1 MTKFQK
7 GFCVILCLCFFLVL
21 AVMPEPFSRLE
32 NIYRQF
38 PIYRFAEQ
46 KARDTYLEA
55 DWRTEEKLIEENA
68 EYVGQLLES
77 TQAQQTKESQ
87 VTEFPQ
93 MTKEPQVTE
102 FPQMTKE
109 PQVTEFPQMTEKP
122 QITEKLQVTEPP
134 QMTDSPQVAETVQP
148 HPVID
153 LSPEKLADKNY
164 LLEHFFVVDA
174 ATTAEAASLNA
185 AEYLAKDMTLKPEK
199 DQPQILIYHSHSQET
214 FADSRTGE
222 EADTVVGVGD
232 YLTEILEQKY
242 GYQVI
247 HVREH
252 FDVIGGEIDRSRA
265 YDFAREYVEKVLEE
279 NPTVQ
284 VLIDLHRDGVPEGKR
299 LVTKIGGRDTAQIM
313 FYNGLSYTVNQGKI
327 SYLPNPYI
335 EENLAFSFQLEY
347 TAAEYYPGFYRCIY
361 LAALRYNLHLNPRA
375 LLLEAGAQTNT
386 VEEVRNAM
394 EPFADIL
401 NRVLKGSDK
410 NG

>member
-7 GFCVILCLCFFLVL
+7 GFCVILCLWFFLVL

-46 KARDTYLEA
+46 KAKDTYLEA

-77 TQAQQTKESQ
+77 TQAQVTEKPQ
-87 VTEFPQ
+87 VTEPPQ
-93 MTKEPQVTE
+93 VTEEPQVTE

-109 PQVTEFPQMTEKP
+109 PQVTEFPQMTEKL

-361 LAALRYNLHLNPRA
+361 LAGLRYNLHLRPRA
-375 LLLEAGAQTNT
+375 LLVEAGAQTNT
-386 VEEVRNAM
+386 VQEVKNAM
-394 EPFADIL
+394 EPLGDIL

-410 NG
+410 

>member
-77 TQAQQTKESQ
+77 TQAQQTKEPQ

-102 FPQMTKE
+102 FPQQTKE

-122 QITEKLQVTEPP
+122 QITEKLQVAEPP

-361 LAALRYNLHLNPRA
+361 LAGLRYNLHLRPRA
-375 LLLEAGAQTNT
+375 LLVEAGAQTNT
-386 VEEVRNAM
+386 VQEVKNAM
-394 EPFADIL
+394 EPLGDIL

-410 NG
+410 

>member
-46 KARDTYLEA
+46 KARGTFLEA

-77 TQAQQTKESQ
+77 TQAQQTKE
-87 VTEFPQ
+87 
-93 MTKEPQVTE
+93 PQVTE
-102 FPQMTKE
+102 P
-109 PQVTEFPQMTEKP
+109 PQVTEKPQVTEEPQQTEEP
-122 QITEKLQVTEPP
+122 QITEKLQVTEPA
-134 QMTDSPQVAETVQP
+134 QMTDPLQETETVQP

-174 ATTAEAASLNA
+174 ATTADAASLNA

-222 EADTVVGVGD
+222 EADTVVGEGD

-284 VLIDLHRDGVPEGKR
+284 VLIDLHRDGVPDGKR
-299 LVTKIGGRDTAQIM
+299 LITEIGGKDTAQIM

-361 LAALRYNLHLNPRA
+361 LAGLRYNLHLRPRA
-375 LLLEAGAQTNT
+375 LLVEAGAQTNT
-386 VEEVRNAM
+386 VQEVKNAM
-394 EPFADIL
+394 EPLGDIL

-410 NG
+410 

>member
-46 KARDTYLEA
+46 KARGTYLEA

-77 TQAQQTKESQ
+77 DQAQQ
-87 VTEFPQ
+87 
-93 MTKEPQVTE
+93 TKEPQVTE
-102 FPQMTKE
+102 P
-109 PQVTEFPQMTEKP
+109 PQVTEKP
-122 QITEKLQVTEPP
+122 QVTEEPQQTEVPQIKEKLQVTEPA
-134 QMTDSPQVAETVQP
+134 QMTDPLQETETVQP

-174 ATTAEAASLNA
+174 ATTADAASLNA
-185 AEYLAKDMTLKPEK
+185 AEYLAKDMTLKLEK
-199 DQPQILIYHSHSQET
+199 NQPQILIYHSHSQET

-232 YLTEILEQKY
+232 YLKEILEQKY

-284 VLIDLHRDGVPEGKR
+284 VLIDLHRDGVPDGKR
-299 LVTKIGGRDTAQIM
+299 LITEIGGKDTAQIM

-361 LAALRYNLHLNPRA
+361 LAGLRYNLHLRPRA
-375 LLLEAGAQTNT
+375 LLVEAGAQTNT
-386 VEEVRNAM
+386 VQEVKNAM
-394 EPFADIL
+394 EPLGDIL

-410 NG
+410 

>member
-77 TQAQQTKESQ
+77 TQAQQTKEPQ

-93 MTKEPQVTE
+93 ITKEPQVTE
-102 FPQMTKE
+102 FPQITK
-109 PQVTEFPQMTEKP
+109 KP

-361 LAALRYNLHLNPRA
+361 LAGLRYNLHLRPRA
-375 LLLEAGAQTNT
+375 LLVEAGAQTNT
-386 VEEVRNAM
+386 VQEVKNAM
-394 EPFADIL
+394 EPLGDIL

-410 NG
+410 

>member
-77 TQAQQTKESQ
+77 TQAQQTKEPQ

-102 FPQMTKE
+102 FPQQTKE

-134 QMTDSPQVAETVQP
+134 QMTDSLQVAETVQP

-299 LVTKIGGRDTAQIM
+299 LVTEIGGRDTAQIM

-361 LAALRYNLHLNPRA
+361 LAGLRYNLHLRPRA
-375 LLLEAGAQTNT
+375 LLVEAGAQTNT
-386 VEEVRNAM
+386 VQEVKNAM
-394 EPFADIL
+394 EPLGDIL

-410 NG
+410 

>member
-38 PIYRFAEQ
+38 PIYRLAEQ

-77 TQAQQTKESQ
+77 TQAQQTKE
-87 VTEFPQ
+87 
-93 MTKEPQVTE
+93 PQVTE
-102 FPQMTKE
+102 P
-109 PQVTEFPQMTEKP
+109 PQVTEKPQVTEEPQQTEEP
-122 QITEKLQVTEPP
+122 QITEKLQVTEPA
-134 QMTDSPQVAETVQP
+134 QMTDPLQETETVQP

-284 VLIDLHRDGVPEGKR
+284 VLIDLHRDGVPDGKR
-299 LVTKIGGRDTAQIM
+299 LITEIGGKDTAQIM

-361 LAALRYNLHLNPRA
+361 LAGLRYNLHLRPRA
-375 LLLEAGAQTNT
+375 LLVEAGAQTNT
-386 VEEVRNAM
+386 VQEVKNAM
-394 EPFADIL
+394 EPLGDIL

-410 NG
+410 

>member
-77 TQAQQTKESQ
+77 TQAQQTKE
-87 VTEFPQ
+87 
-93 MTKEPQVTE
+93 PQVTE

-134 QMTDSPQVAETVQP
+134 QMTDSPQVTETVQP

-299 LVTKIGGRDTAQIM
+299 LVTEIGGRDTAQIM

-361 LAALRYNLHLNPRA
+361 LAGLRYNLHLRPRA
-375 LLLEAGAQTNT
+375 LLVEAGAQTNT
-386 VEEVRNAM
+386 VQEVKNAM
-394 EPFADIL
+394 EPLGDIL

-410 NG
+410 

>member
-77 TQAQQTKESQ
+77 TQAQQTKE
-87 VTEFPQ
+87 
-93 MTKEPQVTE
+93 PQVTE
-102 FPQMTKE
+102 FPQITKE

-122 QITEKLQVTEPP
+122 QITDKLQVTEPP

-361 LAALRYNLHLNPRA
+361 LAGLRYNLHLRPRA
-375 LLLEAGAQTNT
+375 LLVEAGAQTNT
-386 VEEVRNAM
+386 VQEVKNAM
-394 EPFADIL
+394 EPLGDIL

-410 NG
+410 

>member
-7 GFCVILCLCFFLVL
+7 GFCIILCLCFFLVL

-46 KARDTYLEA
+46 KARGTFLEA

-77 TQAQQTKESQ
+77 TQAQQTKE
-87 VTEFPQ
+87 
-93 MTKEPQVTE
+93 PQVTE
-102 FPQMTKE
+102 P
-109 PQVTEFPQMTEKP
+109 PQVTEKPQVTEEPQQTEEP
-122 QITEKLQVTEPP
+122 QITEKLQVTEPA
-134 QMTDSPQVAETVQP
+134 QMTDPLQETETVQP

-174 ATTAEAASLNA
+174 ATTADAASLNA

-284 VLIDLHRDGVPEGKR
+284 VLIDLHRDGVPDGKR
-299 LVTKIGGRDTAQIM
+299 LITEIGGKDTAQIM

-361 LAALRYNLHLNPRA
+361 LAGLRYNLHLRPRA
-375 LLLEAGAQTNT
+375 LLVEAGAQTNT
-386 VEEVRNAM
+386 VQEVKNAM
-394 EPFADIL
+394 EPLGDIL

-410 NG
+410 

>member
-77 TQAQQTKESQ
+77 TQAQ
-87 VTEFPQ
+87 V
-93 MTKEPQVTE
+93 
-102 FPQMTKE
+102 
-109 PQVTEFPQMTEKP
+109 TEKP
-122 QITEKLQVTEPP
+122 QVTEPP
-134 QMTDSPQVAETVQP
+134 QVTETVQP

-299 LVTKIGGRDTAQIM
+299 LVTEIGGRDTAQIM

-361 LAALRYNLHLNPRA
+361 LAGLRYNLHLRPRA
-375 LLLEAGAQTNT
+375 LLVEAGAQTNT
-386 VEEVRNAM
+386 VQEVKNAM
-394 EPFADIL
+394 EPLGDIL

-410 NG
+410 

>member
-77 TQAQQTKESQ
+77 TQAQQTKE
-87 VTEFPQ
+87 
-93 MTKEPQVTE
+93 PQVTE
-102 FPQMTKE
+102 FPQMTKK

-299 LVTKIGGRDTAQIM
+299 LVTEIGGRDTAQIM

-361 LAALRYNLHLNPRA
+361 LAGLRYNLHLRPRA
-375 LLLEAGAQTNT
+375 LLVEAGAQTNT
-386 VEEVRNAM
+386 VQEVKNAM
-394 EPFADIL
+394 EPLGDIL

-410 NG
+410 

>member
-1 MTKFQK
+1 M
-7 GFCVILCLCFFLVL
+7 LCLCFFLVL

-77 TQAQQTKESQ
+77 TQAQQTKEPQ

-93 MTKEPQVTE
+93 ITKEPQVTE
-102 FPQMTKE
+102 FPQITKV

-361 LAALRYNLHLNPRA
+361 LAGLRYNLHLRPRA
-375 LLLEAGAQTNT
+375 LLVEAGAQTNT
-386 VEEVRNAM
+386 VQEVKNAM
-394 EPFADIL
+394 EPLGDIL
-401 NRVLKGSDK
+401 NRVLKGIDK
-410 NG
+410 

>member
-46 KARDTYLEA
+46 KAKDTYLEA

-77 TQAQQTKESQ
+77 TQAQVTEKPQ
-87 VTEFPQ
+87 VTEPPQ

-284 VLIDLHRDGVPEGKR
+284 VLIDLHRDGVPDGKR
-299 LVTKIGGRDTAQIM
+299 LITEIGGKDTAQIM

-361 LAALRYNLHLNPRA
+361 LAGLRYNLHLRPRA
-375 LLLEAGAQTNT
+375 LLVEAGAQTNT
-386 VEEVRNAM
+386 VQEVKNAM
-394 EPFADIL
+394 EPLGDIL

-410 NG
+410 

>member
-77 TQAQQTKESQ
+77 TQAQQTKE
-87 VTEFPQ
+87 
-93 MTKEPQVTE
+93 PQVTE
-102 FPQMTKE
+102 FPQQTKE

-122 QITEKLQVTEPP
+122 QITEKLQVTESP
-134 QMTDSPQVAETVQP
+134 QMTDSPQVAEAVQP

-299 LVTKIGGRDTAQIM
+299 LVTEIGGRDTAQIM

-361 LAALRYNLHLNPRA
+361 LAGLRYNLHLRPRA
-375 LLLEAGAQTNT
+375 LLVEAGAQTNT
-386 VEEVRNAM
+386 VQEVKNAM
-394 EPFADIL
+394 EPLGDIL

-410 NG
+410 

>member
-77 TQAQQTKESQ
+77 TQAQQTKE
-87 VTEFPQ
+87 
-93 MTKEPQVTE
+93 PQVTE
-102 FPQMTKE
+102 FPQITK
-109 PQVTEFPQMTEKP
+109 KP

-361 LAALRYNLHLNPRA
+361 LAGLRYNLHLRPRA
-375 LLLEAGAQTNT
+375 LLVEAGAQTNT
-386 VEEVRNAM
+386 VQEVKNAM
-394 EPFADIL
+394 EPLGDIL

-410 NG
+410 

>member
-77 TQAQQTKESQ
+77 TQAQ
-87 VTEFPQ
+87 VTE
-93 MTKEPQVTE
+93 EPQVTE

-299 LVTKIGGRDTAQIM
+299 LVTEIGGRDTAQIM

-361 LAALRYNLHLNPRA
+361 LAGLRYNLHLRPRA
-375 LLLEAGAQTNT
+375 LLVEAGAQTNT
-386 VEEVRNAM
+386 VQEVKNAM
-394 EPFADIL
+394 EPLGDIL

-410 NG
+410 

>member
-77 TQAQQTKESQ
+77 TQAQQTKEPQ

-122 QITEKLQVTEPP
+122 QITEKLQVTEPS
-134 QMTDSPQVAETVQP
+134 QMTDSPLVAETVQP

-299 LVTKIGGRDTAQIM
+299 LVTEIGGRDTAQIM

-361 LAALRYNLHLNPRA
+361 LAGLRYNLHLRPRA
-375 LLLEAGAQTNT
+375 LLVEAGAQTNT
-386 VEEVRNAM
+386 VQEVKNAM
-394 EPFADIL
+394 EPLGDIL

-410 NG
+410 

>member
-46 KARDTYLEA
+46 KARGTFLEA

-77 TQAQQTKESQ
+77 TQAQQTKE
-87 VTEFPQ
+87 
-93 MTKEPQVTE
+93 PQVTE
-102 FPQMTKE
+102 P
-109 PQVTEFPQMTEKP
+109 PQVTEKPQVTEEPQQTEEP
-122 QITEKLQVTEPP
+122 QITEKLQVTEPA
-134 QMTDSPQVAETVQP
+134 QMTDPLQETETVQP

-174 ATTAEAASLNA
+174 ATTADAASLNA

-284 VLIDLHRDGVPEGKR
+284 VLIDLHRDGVPDGKR
-299 LVTKIGGRDTAQIM
+299 LVTEIGGRDTAQIM

-361 LAALRYNLHLNPRA
+361 LAGLRYNLHLRPRA
-375 LLLEAGAQTNT
+375 LLVEAGAQTNT
-386 VEEVRNAM
+386 VQEVKNAM
-394 EPFADIL
+394 EPLGDIL

-410 NG
+410 

>member
-77 TQAQQTKESQ
+77 TQAQQTKES
-87 VTEFPQ
+87 
-93 MTKEPQVTE
+93 QVTE

-361 LAALRYNLHLNPRA
+361 LAGLRYNLHLRPRA
-375 LLLEAGAQTNT
+375 LLVEAGAQTNT
-386 VEEVRNAM
+386 VQEVKNAM
-394 EPFADIL
+394 EPLGDIL

-410 NG
+410 

>member
-77 TQAQQTKESQ
+77 TQAQQTKEPQ

-102 FPQMTKE
+102 FPQQTKE

-122 QITEKLQVTEPP
+122 QITEKLQVVEPP

-299 LVTKIGGRDTAQIM
+299 LVTEIGGRDTAQIM

-361 LAALRYNLHLNPRA
+361 LAGLRYNLHLRPRA
-375 LLLEAGAQTNT
+375 LLVEAGAQTNT
-386 VEEVRNAM
+386 VQEVKNAM
-394 EPFADIL
+394 EPLGDIL

-410 NG
+410 

>member
-46 KARDTYLEA
+46 KARGTYLEA

-77 TQAQQTKESQ
+77 TQAQQTKE
-87 VTEFPQ
+87 
-93 MTKEPQVTE
+93 PQVTE
-102 FPQMTKE
+102 P
-109 PQVTEFPQMTEKP
+109 PQVTEKPQVTEEPQQTEEP
-122 QITEKLQVTEPP
+122 QITEKLQATEEP
-134 QMTDSPQVAETVQP
+134 QMTDPLQETETVQP

-153 LSPEKLADKNY
+153 LSPEKLVDKNY

-174 ATTAEAASLNA
+174 ATTADAASLNA

-284 VLIDLHRDGVPEGKR
+284 VLIDLHRDGVPDGKR
-299 LVTKIGGRDTAQIM
+299 LITEIGGKDTAQIM

-361 LAALRYNLHLNPRA
+361 LAGLRYNLHLRPRA
-375 LLLEAGAQTNT
+375 LLVEAGAQTNT
-386 VEEVRNAM
+386 VQEVKNAM
-394 EPFADIL
+394 EPLGDIL

-410 NG
+410 

>member
-46 KARDTYLEA
+46 KAKDTYLEA

-77 TQAQQTKESQ
+77 TQAQ
-87 VTEFPQ
+87 VTE
-93 MTKEPQVTE
+93 EPQVTE
-102 FPQMTKE
+102 P
-109 PQVTEFPQMTEKP
+109 PQVTEEP

-361 LAALRYNLHLNPRA
+361 LAGLRYNLHLRPRA
-375 LLLEAGAQTNT
+375 LLVEAGAQTNT
-386 VEEVRNAM
+386 VQEVKNAM
-394 EPFADIL
+394 EPLGDIL

-410 NG
+410 

>member
-77 TQAQQTKESQ
+77 TQAQQTKEPQ

-102 FPQMTKE
+102 FPQITKK

-361 LAALRYNLHLNPRA
+361 LAGLRYNLHLRPRA
-375 LLLEAGAQTNT
+375 LLVEAGAQTNT
-386 VEEVRNAM
+386 VQEVKNAM
-394 EPFADIL
+394 EPLGDIL

-410 NG
+410 

>member
-77 TQAQQTKESQ
+77 TQAQQ
-87 VTEFPQ
+87 
-93 MTKEPQVTE
+93 
-102 FPQMTKE
+102 TKE

-299 LVTKIGGRDTAQIM
+299 LVTEIGGRDTAQIM

-361 LAALRYNLHLNPRA
+361 LAGLRYNLHLRPRA
-375 LLLEAGAQTNT
+375 LLVEAGAQTNT
-386 VEEVRNAM
+386 VQEVKNAM
-394 EPFADIL
+394 EPLGDIL

-410 NG
+410 

>member
-77 TQAQQTKESQ
+77 TQAQQTKEPQ

-93 MTKEPQVTE
+93 MTEEPQVTEFPQITKEPQVTE
-102 FPQMTKE
+102 FPQITK
-109 PQVTEFPQMTEKP
+109 KP

-361 LAALRYNLHLNPRA
+361 LAGLRYNLHLRPRA
-375 LLLEAGAQTNT
+375 LLVEAGAQTNT
-386 VEEVRNAM
+386 VQEVKNAM
-394 EPFADIL
+394 EPLGDIL

-410 NG
+410 

>member
-1 MTKFQK
+1 MSVFLS
-7 GFCVILCLCFFLVL
+7 GSGSNARAFF
-21 AVMPEPFSRLE
+21 RLE

-77 TQAQQTKESQ
+77 TQAQQTKE
-87 VTEFPQ
+87 
-93 MTKEPQVTE
+93 PQVTE
-102 FPQMTKE
+102 FPQITKE

-122 QITEKLQVTEPP
+122 QITERLQVTEPP
-134 QMTDSPQVAETVQP
+134 QMTDSPLVAETVQP

-347 TAAEYYPGFYRCIY
+347 TAAELLSWILQMY
-361 LAALRYNLHLNPRA
+361 LSGRAA
-375 LLLEAGAQTNT
+375 
-386 VEEVRNAM
+386 V
-394 EPFADIL
+394 
-401 NRVLKGSDK
+401 
-410 NG
+410 

>member
-77 TQAQQTKESQ
+77 TQAQQTKEPQ

-102 FPQMTKE
+102 FPQMTEK
-109 PQVTEFPQMTEKP
+109 PQVTELPQMTEKP

-361 LAALRYNLHLNPRA
+361 LAGLRYNLHLRPRA
-375 LLLEAGAQTNT
+375 LLVEADQHCTGGEKRHGAFGGYSESGFKRQ
-386 VEEVRNAM
+386 
-394 EPFADIL
+394 
-401 NRVLKGSDK
+401 
-410 NG
+410 

>member
-46 KARDTYLEA
+46 KARGTYLEA

-77 TQAQQTKESQ
+77 TQAQQTKE
-87 VTEFPQ
+87 
-93 MTKEPQVTE
+93 PQVTE
-102 FPQMTKE
+102 P
-109 PQVTEFPQMTEKP
+109 PQVTEKPQVTEEPQQTEEP
-122 QITEKLQVTEPP
+122 QITEKLQVTEPA
-134 QMTDSPQVAETVQP
+134 QMTDPLQEIETVQP

-174 ATTAEAASLNA
+174 ATTADAASLNA

-284 VLIDLHRDGVPEGKR
+284 VLIDLHRDGVPDGKR
-299 LVTKIGGRDTAQIM
+299 LITEIGGKDTAQIM

-361 LAALRYNLHLNPRA
+361 LAGLRYNLHLRPRA
-375 LLLEAGAQTNT
+375 LLVEAGAQTNT
-386 VEEVRNAM
+386 VQEVKNAM
-394 EPFADIL
+394 EPLGDIL

-410 NG
+410 

>member
-77 TQAQQTKESQ
+77 TQAQQTKE
-87 VTEFPQ
+87 
-93 MTKEPQVTE
+93 PQVTE

-109 PQVTEFPQMTEKP
+109 PQVTEFPQITKEPQVTEFPQITKKP

-327 SYLPNPYI
+327 SYLPNPFI

-361 LAALRYNLHLNPRA
+361 LAGLRYNLHLRPRA
-375 LLLEAGAQTNT
+375 LLVEAGAQTNT
-386 VEEVRNAM
+386 VQEVKNAM
-394 EPFADIL
+394 EPLGDIL

-410 NG
+410 

>member
-77 TQAQQTKESQ
+77 TQAQQTKE
-87 VTEFPQ
+87 
-93 MTKEPQVTE
+93 PQVTE
-102 FPQMTKE
+102 FPQITK
-109 PQVTEFPQMTEKP
+109 KP

-242 GYQVI
+242 DYQVI

-327 SYLPNPYI
+327 SYLPNPFI

-361 LAALRYNLHLNPRA
+361 LAGLRYNLHLRPRA
-375 LLLEAGAQTNT
+375 LLVEAGAQTNT
-386 VEEVRNAM
+386 VQEVKNAM
-394 EPFADIL
+394 EPLGDIL

-410 NG
+410 

>member
-38 PIYRFAEQ
+38 PIYRLAEQ
-46 KARDTYLEA
+46 KARGTYLEA

-77 TQAQQTKESQ
+77 TQAQQTKE
-87 VTEFPQ
+87 
-93 MTKEPQVTE
+93 PQVTE
-102 FPQMTKE
+102 P
-109 PQVTEFPQMTEKP
+109 PQVTEKPQVTEEPQQTEEP
-122 QITEKLQVTEPP
+122 QITEKLQVTEPA
-134 QMTDSPQVAETVQP
+134 QMTDPLQETETVQP

-174 ATTAEAASLNA
+174 ATTADAASLNA

-284 VLIDLHRDGVPEGKR
+284 VLIDLHRDGVPDGKR
-299 LVTKIGGRDTAQIM
+299 LVTEIGGKDTAQIM

-361 LAALRYNLHLNPRA
+361 LAGLRYNLHLRPRA
-375 LLLEAGAQTNT
+375 LLVEAGAQTNT
-386 VEEVRNAM
+386 VQEVKNAM
-394 EPFADIL
+394 EPLGDIL

-410 NG
+410 

>member
-38 PIYRFAEQ
+38 PVYRFAEQ

-77 TQAQQTKESQ
+77 TQAQQTKEPQ

-102 FPQMTKE
+102 FPQITKE

-134 QMTDSPQVAETVQP
+134 QMTDSTQVAEAVQP

-361 LAALRYNLHLNPRA
+361 LAGLRYNLHLRPRA
-375 LLLEAGAQTNT
+375 LLVEAGAQTNT
-386 VEEVRNAM
+386 VQEVKNAM
-394 EPFADIL
+394 EPLGDIL

-410 NG
+410 

>member
-77 TQAQQTKESQ
+77 TQAQQTKE
-87 VTEFPQ
+87 
-93 MTKEPQVTE
+93 PQVTE
-102 FPQMTKE
+102 FPQITKE

-134 QMTDSPQVAETVQP
+134 QMTDSPQVTETVQP

-299 LVTKIGGRDTAQIM
+299 LVTEIGGRDTAQIM

-361 LAALRYNLHLNPRA
+361 LAGLRYNLHLRPRA
-375 LLLEAGAQTNT
+375 LLVEAGAQTNT
-386 VEEVRNAM
+386 VQEVKNAM
-394 EPFADIL
+394 EPLGDIL

-410 NG
+410 

>member
-77 TQAQQTKESQ
+77 TQAQQTKE
-87 VTEFPQ
+87 
-93 MTKEPQVTE
+93 PQVTE

-109 PQVTEFPQMTEKP
+109 PQVIEFPQMTEKP

-361 LAALRYNLHLNPRA
+361 LAGLRYNLHLRPRA
-375 LLLEAGAQTNT
+375 LLVVAGAQTNT
-386 VEEVRNAM
+386 VQEVKNAM
-394 EPFADIL
+394 EPLGDIL

-410 NG
+410 

>member
-77 TQAQQTKESQ
+77 TQAQQTKEPQ

-102 FPQMTKE
+102 FPQQTKE

-134 QMTDSPQVAETVQP
+134 QMTDSLQVAETVQP

-222 EADTVVGVGD
+222 EADTVGGVGD

-299 LVTKIGGRDTAQIM
+299 LVTEIGGRDTAQIM

-361 LAALRYNLHLNPRA
+361 LAGLRYNLHLRPRA
-375 LLLEAGAQTNT
+375 LLVEAGAQTNT
-386 VEEVRNAM
+386 VQEVKNAM
-394 EPFADIL
+394 EPLGDIL

-410 NG
+410 

>member
-77 TQAQQTKESQ
+77 TQAQQTKE
-87 VTEFPQ
+87 
-93 MTKEPQVTE
+93 PQVTE

-109 PQVTEFPQMTEKP
+109 PQVTEFPQITKEPQVTEFPQMTEKP
-122 QITEKLQVTEPP
+122 QITDKLQVTEPP

-361 LAALRYNLHLNPRA
+361 LAGLRYNLHLRPRA
-375 LLLEAGAQTNT
+375 LLVEAGAQTNT
-386 VEEVRNAM
+386 VQEVKNAM
-394 EPFADIL
+394 EPLGDIL

-410 NG
+410 

>member
-77 TQAQQTKESQ
+77 TQAQQTKEPQ

-93 MTKEPQVTE
+93 MTEKPQVTE

-122 QITEKLQVTEPP
+122 QITEKLQVAEPP
-134 QMTDSPQVAETVQP
+134 QMTDSPQVAEAVQP

-361 LAALRYNLHLNPRA
+361 LAGLRYNLHLRPRA
-375 LLLEAGAQTNT
+375 LLVEAGAQTNT
-386 VEEVRNAM
+386 VQEVKNAM
-394 EPFADIL
+394 EPLGDIL

-410 NG
+410 

>member
-77 TQAQQTKESQ
+77 TQAQQTKEPQ

-361 LAALRYNLHLNPRA
+361 LAGLRYNLHLRPRA
-375 LLLEAGAQTNT
+375 LLVEAGAQTNT
-386 VEEVRNAM
+386 VQEVKNAM
-394 EPFADIL
+394 EPLGDIL
-401 NRVLKGSDK
+401 NRVLKGIDK
-410 NG
+410 